1 MELPKTSEEA
11 LAKWREANADK
22 VRARAAR
29 YNAANLERKHER
41 KDAWR
46 KANPEKAR
54 S

>member
-1 MELPKTSEEA
+1 METTKTRQEA

-41 KDAWR
+41 EAAWR